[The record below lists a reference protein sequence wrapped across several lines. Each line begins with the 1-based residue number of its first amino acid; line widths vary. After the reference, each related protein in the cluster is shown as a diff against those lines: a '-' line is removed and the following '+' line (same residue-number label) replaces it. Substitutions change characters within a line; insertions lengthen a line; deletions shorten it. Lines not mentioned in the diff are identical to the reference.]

1 MRLQRTLLLMMFWLC
16 AAVQAQTSGQI
27 SEQVVDIPTRDGVTQ
42 RFIYLRPPQPVA
54 TVILFTGGQGGLQIF
69 PNGSMGRGEGN
80 FLVRSRRLFADS
92 GLAVAVVDAPSDHQ
106 TPPFLGGF
114 RQQPEHVRDI
124 QAVMVWLRAQAA
136 IPLWLVGTSRG
147 TQSAAFL
154 ASRLPVDKG
163 GPDGLVLTS
172 TILRD
177 NSGRA
182 VPQMALQN
190 IRIPVLVVHHEQ
202 DGCKLCPFGEVPA
215 MLNQLSAAPR
225 KEVISF
231 SGGLNQ
237 GDPCEAKAY
246 HGYNGIEP
254 AVVKSIADWIKAV
267 PTS

>member
-1 MRLQRTLLLMMFWLC
+1 MRLLRMVLLMAFWLC
-16 AAVQAQTSGQI
+16 AVVQAQVR
-27 SEQVVDIPTRDGVTQ
+27 EQVVDIPTRDGVTQ
-42 RFIYLRPPQPVA
+42 RFIYLTPPQPVA
-54 TVILFTGGQGGLQIF
+54 TVILFAGGQGGLQIF

-106 TPPFLGGF
+106 VPPFLGGF
-114 RQQPEHVRDI
+114 RQKPEHVRDI

-147 TQSAAFL
+147 TQSAAFI
-154 ASRLPVDKG
+154 ATQLPTDKG

-182 VPQMALQN
+182 VPEMALQD
-190 IRIPVLVVHHEQ
+190 IHIPVLVVHHEQ

-215 MLNQLSAAPR
+215 MLRKLSAAPR

-231 SGGLNQ
+231 TGGVNQ

-254 AVVKSIADWIKAV
+254 AVVNSIADWIKADR
-267 PTS
+267 SRN

>member
-1 MRLQRTLLLMMFWLC
+1 MRLQRILLLMTFWLC
-16 AAVQAQTSGQI
+16 AAVQAQI
-27 SEQVVDIPTRDGVTQ
+27 REQVVDIPTRDGVTQ
-42 RFIYLRPPQPVA
+42 RFIYLTPPQPVA
-54 TVILFTGGQGGLQIF
+54 TVILFAGGQGGLQIF

-80 FLVRSRRLFADS
+80 FLVRARRLFADS

-114 RQQPEHVRDI
+114 RQTPEHVRDI
-124 QAVMVWLRAQAA
+124 QAVMAWLRMQAA

-147 TQSAAFL
+147 TQSAAFI
-154 ASRLPVDKG
+154 ATRLSVDKG

-182 VPQMALQN
+182 VPQMELQD

-215 MLNQLSAAPR
+215 LLNQLSAAPR

-267 PTS
+267 PGS